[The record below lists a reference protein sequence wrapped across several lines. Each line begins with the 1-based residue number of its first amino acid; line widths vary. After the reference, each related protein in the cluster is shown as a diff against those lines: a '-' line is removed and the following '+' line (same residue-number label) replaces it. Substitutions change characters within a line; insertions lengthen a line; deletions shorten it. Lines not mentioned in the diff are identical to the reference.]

1 MIVTIR
7 EEELVTQVEN
17 LSVQRLHRW
26 IRLGLVRPERV
37 EGLPVYHEVD
47 VARVRL
53 LRDMENGA
61 EFDEDTVPLILSLLD
76 QIHGLRHEL
85 RALAAAVDQQPADVR
100 DRIKTLYQRFADAN

>member
-7 EEELVTQVEN
+7 EEELVMQVEN

-37 EGLPVYHEVD
+37 EGLPVYHDVD

-53 LRDMENGA
+53 LRDLENAA
-61 EFDEDTVPLILSLLD
+61 EFDEDTVPLVLSLLD

-85 RALAAAVDQQPADVR
+85 RALAAAVDQQPAEVR
-100 DRIKTLYQRFADAN
+100 ARVKALYQRFAEGA